1 MNDSMMT
8 ETKPVKVDGVAL
20 PPGEME
26 ANAIRKDY
34 EIFAKGAE
42 AFLRMGLRLIDVKAR
57 LRHGEYMPW
66 CEENLGEL
74 SKPWIHRAKQTAEW
88 AIKRV
93 GTKCLPPVDIW
104 NSEKLPLELA
114 EMVDGRSANQLIAE
128 IHEFRQ
134 DEAEKKAKAACESAF
149 LDDPELRDEWEP
161 RVLSGELTWCEARVG
176 IAGQTTTK
184 GKKRSA
190 PDYSHLLRSSI
201 VTLGNGFSKWTELPE
216 EARSETVISLR
227 KVISALPDE
236 VKQAIG
242 LSPKN

>member
-1 MNDSMMT
+1 ML
-8 ETKPVKVDGVAL
+8 EVAEPVKVDAVAL
-20 PPGEME
+20 PPGDLE
-26 ANAIRKDY
+26 AAAIRENYKLVV
-34 EIFAKGAE
+34 AGGR
-42 AFLRMGLRLIDVKAR
+42 AFLLMGLRLIDVKAR

-66 CEENLGEL
+66 CEAHLPDL

-88 AIKRV
+88 ALKRV
-93 GTKCLPPVDIW
+93 GIPNVYQVDIW
-104 NSEKLPLELA
+104 NSQNLPAELA

-134 DEAEKKAKAACESAF
+134 DETEQKAKAACESAF

-184 GKKRSA
+184 GKKRPA
-190 PDYSHLLRSSI
+190 PDYSQLLRSSI
-201 VTLGNGFSKWTELPE
+201 VTLSNGFSKWADISE
-216 EARSETVISLR
+216 EARTETVVGLR
-227 KVISALPDE
+227 KVISSLPEE

-242 LSPKN
+242 LSSKI